1 MKKATSIAGAMAM
14 TALVA
19 LSSIVPAQAQV
30 GPFGRGDDGVQQRE
44 RVIRTY
50 CDRNRNDR
58 DCRRFGEGRW
68 RDRDYDRFYSSR
80 RGSLDNIASGLFGF
94 GFGALLGSA
103 IANGNNNNSGGSP
116 VYSGGNYQ
124 QHVNACF
131 SRYRSYDEETD
142 TFLGYDGV
150 RRRCTL

>member
-1 MKKATSIAGAMAM
+1 MKKVSSIAGAIAM
-14 TALVA
+14 TALVGVT
-19 LSSIVPAQAQV
+19 SMMPAYAQV
-30 GPFGRGDDGVQQRE
+30 GPFGHQDNTQQRE

-50 CDRNRNDR
+50 CDQYPNDR
-58 DCRRFGEGRW
+58 DCRAFYRGQW
-68 RDRDYDRFYSSR
+68 RDRDYDRFYNSR
-80 RGSLDNIASGLFGF
+80 RSSLDNIAAGFFGF

-103 IANGNNNNSGGSP
+103 IANGNNSGGGQP
-116 VYSGGNYQ
+116 VYSGGDYQ
-124 QHVNACF
+124 RHVNACF